1 MEFENVLYEKR
12 DDVAWITKNHPHEN
26 AMVRGVMLD
35 MEKALDDA
43 ANDIKVR
50 VIVLSAAGD
59 GFHGGGGP
67 FFTELSPD
75 WDFTPDEL
83 REYFQF
89 IHSLPE
95 KMDRLEKPIIGVAKG
110 GALGGSMEH
119 LHACDFV
126 IAADTA
132 IFSQPEPRAGMVS
145 PTQRLTRIIGWRKA
159 KELMMG
165 GYEVNGKEAERIGM
179 VNKAVPL
186 DQVDEEVGRLIA
198 DLKKS
203 GPVALAYTKLCML
216 KTWETDYRNGLE
228 FEREAEAMCL
238 ASGETRHGVSQFLD
252 GKSEAS
258 FEHRRRYTSGS
269 EWK

>member
-1 MEFENVLYEKR
+1 MEFRNVLYEKN
-12 DDVAWITKNHPHEN
+12 DGVAWITKNHPTDN

-35 MEKALDDA
+35 MDKALDDA
-43 ANDIKVR
+43 ADDPKIR
-50 VIVLSAAGD
+50 VVVVSAAGD

-67 FFTELSPD
+67 FFTELSGD
-75 WDFTPDEL
+75 WSFTADQL

-89 IHSLPE
+89 IHRLPE

-110 GALGGSMEH
+110 GAIGGSMEH

-165 GYEVNGKEAERIGM
+165 GYEINGEEAERIGM

-186 DQVDEEVGRLIA
+186 DEVDEAVDRLIT

-203 GPVALAYTKLCML
+203 GPVALGYTKLCML
-216 KTWETDYRNGLE
+216 KTWETDYRTGLE
-228 FEREAEAMCL
+228 FEREAEAMCF
-238 ASGETRHGVSQFLD
+238 ASGETRHGVSQFLA
-252 GKSEAS
+252 GKNEAS
-258 FEHRRRYTSGS
+258 FEDRERHTSGS